1 MTKCAPVW
9 RLFLFLF
16 LALSLVGC
24 SQFKRSEFADE
35 KDPHYLE
42 GKRRQSG
49 MDWNGAIQS
58 FERALQS
65 NPNNAAAHLELGLI
79 NGEKMNDHAAAI
91 YHYERHLRLYT
102 NSPRREA
109 VIDRI
114 GYSKRELASS
124 HAYAVVGRDIQPQ
137 LERLTRTN
145 EIYKKRIDY
154 LEAELARG
162 PRYITNYVTNF
173 VTVDTTQQSSKALT
187 RQTVIV
193 DRPTPEVEPEVEDEP
208 EPVRPRDTVASG
220 RSGSRNGGTTTRQP
234 QTQQQTQRRVTPA
247 AESSAPRQ
255 AAAASSKRAS
265 TVHTVR
271 PGETVAVLAQ
281 RYGVTAAQLR
291 AANPDLGKGTRA
303 GQKITI
309 PKK

>member
-9 RLFLFLF
+9 RLFLLLF
-16 LALSLVGC
+16 LGLSFVGC

-79 NGEKMNDHAAAI
+79 YGEKKNDHAAAI
-91 YHYERHLRLYT
+91 YHYERHLKLYT
-102 NSPRREA
+102 NSPRQDA
-109 VIDRI
+109 VITRI
-114 GYSKRELASS
+114 GFSKRELANS
-124 HAYAVVGRDIQPQ
+124 HAFALVGRDIQPQ

-173 VTVDTTQQSSKALT
+173 VTVDTNQQNSRALT

-193 DRPTPEVEPEVEDEP
+193 DPPTRRVEPEVEDEP
-208 EPVRPRDTVASG
+208 EPVKPRNTVS
-220 RSGSRNGGTTTRQP
+220 SGSSGTRNGGTTARQP
-234 QTQQQTQRRVTPA
+234 QAQSRATPSAEPARQT
-247 AESSAPRQ
+247 
-255 AAAASSKRAS
+255 AAASSTRAN

-271 PGETVAVLAQ
+271 PGETLAVLAR
-281 RYGVTAAQLR
+281 RYGVTTAELR
-291 AANPDLGKGTRA
+291 AANPGLGSGTRA
-303 GQKITI
+303 GKKITI
-309 PKK
+309 PRK